1 MTTTEQYA
9 VCEECGLTCYTG
21 AEHYKAIQN
30 GEEWRCADCDSD
42 YEDRDDTEDDS
53 DQDNFTNR
61 VCGYYPECGKDF
73 DLADPH
79 YYDEDEG
86 ECYCCEECFKK
97 EQNRFAE
104 QDRCEDAPECGCCW
118 DDAIDANAEL
128 NAAID
133 ASGNC
138 F

>member
-1 MTTTEQYA
+1 MTTTTMTTEIKEQYA

-30 GEEWRCADCDSD
+30 GAEWRCADCDSD
-42 YEDRDDTEDDS
+42 YEDRDDSDS
-53 DQDNFTNR
+53 D
-61 VCGYYPECGKDF
+61 
-73 DLADPH
+73 
-79 YYDEDEG
+79 
-86 ECYCCEECFKK
+86 
-97 EQNRFAE
+97 AE
-104 QDRCEDAPECGCCW
+104 QDRCEDAPKCGCCW
-118 DDAIDANAEL
+118 DDAIDDANADL